1 MLLEYIR
8 EWLYVFSLAVVTIIA
23 HYPRA
28 IASVSCSGVSTSCQ
42 FELWCARTAVI
53 VRLAVE
59 MTVDE
64 KMHLEEPYR
73 TGIALIPRCRRV
85 RGGDAA
91 SQIQFSSSAIG
102 CRVLTSISPGSSWQP
117 IAIRRHR

>member
-8 EWLYVFSLAVVTIIA
+8 EWLYVISLAVVTIIA

-28 IASVSCSGVSTSCQ
+28 IVSVSCSGVSTSCQ
-42 FELWCARTAVI
+42 FELWRRTAV
-53 VRLAVE
+53 VVWLAVE

-64 KMHLEEPYR
+64 MHLEEPYR